1 MASNEGRV
9 YFALDGD
16 DFEPDVVTKILG
28 ILPTSVMRKGSKI
41 PNKLP
46 AKNSWELSTENV
58 VNDYID
64 VFAMAESITDT
75 LVPVKDKLKGVIET
89 YNLVPRLE
97 VVLWFSVNEEHSTP
111 AIGFEPSTLSF
122 LGEIGA
128 FIDIDT
134 YKH

>member
-1 MASNEGRV
+1 VDTNEGRV

-16 DFEPDVVTKILG
+16 DFDPDEVTKFLG
-28 ILPTSVMRKGSKI
+28 IQPTSVMRKGSKVDG
-41 PNKLP
+41 KLP
-46 AKNSWELSTENV
+46 KINSWSVSTENV
-58 VNDYID
+58 VNEHID
-64 VFAMAESITDT
+64 VFEMATEIINI
-75 LVPVKDKLKGVIET
+75 LKPKK
-89 YNLVPRLE
+89 NLIIQAKERFNVSPRLE

-111 AIGFEPSTLSF
+111 AIGFEPETVSF

>member
-1 MASNEGRV
+1 LATNEGRF
-9 YFALDGD
+9 YIALDGD
-16 DFEPDVVTKILG
+16 DFEPDVVTELLG
-28 ILPTSVMRKGSKI
+28 IVPTSVMIKGSKI

-46 AKNSWELSTENV
+46 AKNSWELSTDNV

-64 VFAMAESITDT
+64 VFSMAESIVDT
-75 LVPVKDKLKGVIET
+75 LMPIKDKLKEVIAT

-97 VVLWFSVNEEHSTP
+97 VVLWFSTNEEHSTP
-111 AIGFEPSTLSF
+111 AIGFEPSTVNF

>member
-1 MASNEGRV
+1 MATNEGRV
-9 YFALDGD
+9 YFSLDGD
-16 DFEPDVVTKILG
+16 DFEPDDVTAFLG
-28 ILPTSVMRKGSKI
+28 MSPTSVKRKGSKV
-41 PNKLP
+41 PNKIP

-75 LVPVKDKLKGVIET
+75 LVPIKDKLKSVIES
-89 YNLVPRLE
+89 YNLVPRFE

-111 AIGFEPSTLSF
+111 AIGFEPSTIKF

>member
-1 MASNEGRV
+1 MATNEGRV

-16 DFEPDVVTKILG
+16 DFEPDVVTEFLG
-28 ILPTSVMRKGSKI
+28 ILPTSVKIKGSKV

-46 AKNSWELSTENV
+46 AKNSWELSTENI
-58 VNDYID
+58 VNEYID
-64 VFAMAESITDT
+64 VFSMAESITDT
-75 LVPVKDKLKGVIET
+75 LMPIKDKLKRVIET

-111 AIGFEPSTLSF
+111 AIGFEPSTISF

-134 YKH
+134 YKQ

>member
-1 MASNEGRV
+1 LASNEGRV

-16 DFEPDVVTKILG
+16 DFEPDVVTEILG

-75 LVPVKDKLKGVIET
+75 LVPIKDELKGVIET

>member
-1 MASNEGRV
+1 LATNEGRV

-16 DFEPDVVTKILG
+16 DFEPDAVTEVLG
-28 ILPTSVMRKGSKI
+28 ISPTSVMRKGSKI

-46 AKNSWELSTENV
+46 AKNSWELSTENI

-75 LVPVKDKLKGVIET
+75 LMPIKDKLKGVIEA

-111 AIGFEPSTLSF
+111 AIGFEPSTISF